1 MSSATT
7 VRRLYAL
14 NCFPRCSRFGRLETA
29 GTGLQRRNCR
39 LTERV
44 KPARDA
50 VRLDLR
56 TSAAQL
62 TRMASSYGPG
72 HRQIRT

>member
-14 NCFPRCSRFGRLETA
+14 NCFPRCSLRFGRLETA
-29 GTGLQRRNCR
+29 GTGLQRRDCR

-56 TSAAQL
+56 TWAAQL
-62 TRMASSYGPG
+62 TRMASYGPG